1 MKMRVVYKFFV
12 LAFLAVLFQS
22 RSGGPGAVQGLQVT
36 GAPGS
41 TGSVGTCANPGCH
54 SSGAFSPTLSIQL
67 LENGQPVGAYKPEKV
82 YELRIVNTPGN
93 GMPAAYGFQAVA
105 LDEQNSQAGGWVEV
119 PAHMH
124 TVTLSSREYIE
135 HDFPQEDSNTFVMK
149 WLAPEP
155 GTGPVTFYA
164 ASNAVNLNGSSSGDG
179 TASASLSVEE
189 DLSSSTFDREGLLA
203 NLRVFPNPVRQT
215 LHIDVEVTRSGEYRL
230 GLLRPDGRLLREWP
244 ARFERG
250 PNELRFDLSELPQ
263 GLYLL
268 QLSGEGLLGSTRI
281 LKM

>member
-1 MKMRVVYKFFV
+1 MKMQVVYKLFV

-22 RSGGPGAVQGLQVT
+22 RSNGPGAVQGLQVT

-41 TGSVGTCANPGCH
+41 AGSVGTCANPGCH
-54 SSGAFSPTLSIQL
+54 SSGAFSPSLSIQL
-67 LENGQPVGAYKPEKV
+67 LENGQPVNAYKPEKV
-82 YELRIVNTPGN
+82 YELRIVNTPGS

-105 LDEQNSQAGGWVEV
+105 LDGQNSQAGGWVEV

-135 HDFPQEDSNTFVMK
+135 HDFPQEDSGTFVMK

-155 GTGPVTFYA
+155 GTGPVTFYS

-179 TASASLSVEE
+179 TASSTLMVEE
-189 DLSSSTFDREGLLA
+189 DMSSSTSEPEGILA
-203 NLRVFPNPVRQT
+203 GLRVFPNPVRQT
-215 LHIDVEVTRSGEYRL
+215 LQATVEVNRSGEYRFRL
-230 GLLRPDGRLLREWP
+230 MRLDGVQVREWP
-244 ARFERG
+244 AQLQPG
-250 PNELRFDLSELPQ
+250 ANELQFDLGGLPP
-263 GLYLL
+263 GLFLL
-268 QLSGEGLLGSTRI
+268 QLYGQGPLGSTRV